1 MMTKNYAVLIDGAYV
16 RATLETKGSSI
27 GLSGP
32 MLLET
37 RRAGSLTELKRA
49 LRADHPNIPLYCYR
63 VVEVTGWKE
72 KILLIEEENL

>member
-1 MMTKNYAVLIDGAYV
+1 MKNYAVLIDGAYV
-16 RATLETKGSSI
+16 NHATLTTQGSSI

-49 LRADHPNIPLYCYR
+49 LRADHPYIPLYCYR

-72 KILLIEEENL
+72 RFLLIEEENL

>member
-1 MMTKNYAVLIDGAYV
+1 MTKNYAVLIDGAYV
-16 RATLETKGSSI
+16 NHATLTTQGSSI

-49 LRADHPNIPLYCYR
+49 LRADHPYIPLYCYR

-72 KILLIEEENL
+72 RFLLIEEENL